1 MVNTQMQAGVTYPAM
16 SSMTGASPRSSA
28 ISAQAGSN
36 AKLASLNSITG
47 GAVVVPQ
54 ISGSYTQQNGSQGP
68 SSQMTSLTAT
78 GGQQYQNSVYD
89 AGALKKGGKM
99 KTFGNRIGKTF
110 GNRIGKR
117 IGKTFGNRI
126 GKTFGKRIG
135 KRMNNKR
142 FDNRMNKTKKRIY
155 KKRNRTKL

>member
-1 MVNTQMQAGVTYPAM
+1 MANTQMQPGVTYPSM
-16 SSMTGASPRSSA
+16 SSMSGASPRSSA

-36 AKLASLNSITG
+36 AKLSSLNSIAG
-47 GAVVVPQ
+47 GGVVVPQ
-54 ISGSYTQQNGSQGP
+54 VSTSYTQQNGSQGP

-99 KTFGNRIGKTF
+99 KTFGNRIGKRIGKTF
-110 GNRIGKR
+110 GKRLGKR
-117 IGKTFGNRI
+117 IGKTFGN
-126 GKTFGKRIG
+126 RIG

-142 FDNRMNKTKKRIY
+142 FDNRMNKTKKRIH
-155 KKRNRTKL
+155 KKKKSNKFIG